1 MPIRVD
7 SKKETQRNLSILIA
21 LLHEGQL
28 CSSTA
33 GWSHL
38 PDDTHTINVSSITLL
53 YTILS

>member
-7 SKKETQRNLSILIA
+7 SNKETQRNLSILIA

-33 GWSHL
+33 GSCHL